1 MNPAGS
7 QTTTTVYAEAAAPPA
22 AAPSLLDAILDATG
36 EAVAPAGA
44 NRPAPAAPGRLDAF
58 LREPDV
64 GAAVRMWVGDAP
76 ATWARPSRL
85 REQPSAEGPEDWREG
100 LKGKLARRLN
110 ADVARIDELL
120 NAQLNAVLHHPAFQ
134 KLEASWRGLRYLVD
148 SVPEGA
154 NVKVRVLNVTWKE
167 IVRDQ
172 ERAIEFDQSQLFKKV
187 YSEEFGT
194 PGGEPFGMLVGNY
207 DVCHRPYP
215 DHPTDDVTALR
226 GIAGVAAAAFA
237 PFVCGMDPRFL
248 ELDSFAELE
257 VPLDLERTFSQ
268 LDYLKWRA
276 FREDEDARFVG
287 LALPRVVY
295 RRPYG
300 DSPGSTHGFD
310 FREDASAPDRSGYLW
325 GNPSFTMAA
334 CAARAFA
341 ETNWLADVR
350 GARPDAANGGR
361 VVGLP
366 AIGYGTGTAET
377 ARSVTEAHLTDNR
390 EKELSD
396 LGFIPLCH
404 TPGAAE
410 AAFYSTPSVQK
421 PKTFD
426 AAVPTANARISAML
440 HYILCASR
448 FAHYLKVI
456 MRDRLGSYTTAAEV
470 EDRLAKWLM
479 TFVISNDDA
488 DPEMKAKYPLREGKV
503 QVREIEGKPGAY
515 QCSVFL
521 RPHFQLDQ
529 LSAGIRL
536 TTQLT
541 TRTE

>member
-1 MNPAGS
+1 MQPRTAPA
-7 QTTTTVYAEAAAPPA
+7 TTTVHAEPTPQE
-22 AAPSLLDAILDATG
+22 AAPSLLDAVLEATG
-36 EAVAPAGA
+36 DASPAPE
-44 NRPAPAAPGRLDAF
+44 RPASVAAAPGRLDAF
-58 LREPDV
+58 LRETDSLE
-64 GAAVRMWVGDAP
+64 AVRLWLGDI
-76 ATWARPSRL
+76 
-85 REQPSAEGPEDWREG
+85 PERWRGEA
-100 LKGKLARRLN
+100 KEKLVHRLN
-110 ADVARIDELL
+110 TDVARIDELL

-134 KLEASWRGLRYLVD
+134 KFEASWRGLKYLVD

-154 NVKVRVLNVTWKE
+154 NVKVRVLTATWKE
-167 IVRDQ
+167 VVRDQ
-172 ERAIEFDQSQLFKKV
+172 ERAIEFDQSQLFRKV
-187 YSEEFGT
+187 YNEEFGT
-194 PGGEPFGMLVGNY
+194 PGGEPYGMLVGNY

-215 DHPTDDVTALR
+215 DHQTDDITALR

-237 PFVCGMDPRFL
+237 PFVCGIDPRFF
-248 ELDSFAELE
+248 ELDSFTELE
-257 VPLDLERTFSQ
+257 LPLDLERTFTQ

-276 FREDEDARFVG
+276 FRDEEDSRFVG

-300 DSPGSTHGFD
+300 DVPGDTHGFD
-310 FREDASAPDRSGYLW
+310 FREDTATPGRSDYLW
-325 GNPSFTMAA
+325 GNPVFALAA
-334 CAARAFA
+334 CAVRAFA

-361 VVGLP
+361 VIGLP
-366 AIGYGTGTAET
+366 AIGYGTGSAET
-377 ARSVTEAHLTDNR
+377 PRSVAEAHLTDHR

-410 AAFYSTPSVQK
+410 AAFYSTPSAQK

-426 AAVPTANARISAML
+426 AAVPTANARLSAML

-456 MRDRLGSYTTAAEV
+456 MRDRVGAYTTAADV
-470 EDRLAKWLM
+470 EDKLAKWLAG
-479 TFVISNDDA
+479 FVVSNEDA
-488 DPEMKAKYPLREGKV
+488 SPEMKAKYPLREGKV
-503 QVREIEGKPGAY
+503 SVRETDGKPGTY

-541 TRTE
+541 TRTEM